1 MPDRPGMG
9 ATDAL
14 NDYYLHGAGALWQV
28 SPTPFRTL
36 LAMLLKYM
44 SKEKA
49 EGYAAQLYH
58 AHFGKWPGRPKD

>member
-1 MPDRPGMG
+1 MADRPGMG
-9 ATDAL
+9 ATAEL
-14 NDYYLHGAGALWQV
+14 NRYWLGEGLAKWAT

-36 LAMLLKYM
+36 VALLLKYM

-58 AHFGKWPGRPKD
+58 AHFGRWPGRGH